1 MTALKGKWKVLLVL
15 NYFSAAAWV
24 MLLLV
29 YLLILWQF
37 KRDMAELRSNAV
49 AILSGGMGVIFFN
62 IFFIYV
68 LKEFFPAVRVKG
80 LVKFLYF
87 TGLVFLGIL
96 AILFIFL
103 VFISSLNIFEN
114 DNGDVYSIVTLAFSS
129 IFAVIDSLLVVWHFQ
144 LLDILIRNNTKSI
157 ESVLN
162 SIGVDENNYVE

>member
-15 NYFSAAAWV
+15 NYFSAATWV

-29 YLLILWQF
+29 YLVILWQS
-37 KRDMAELRSNAV
+37 KRDIAELRSNVV
-49 AILSGGMGVIFFN
+49 AILAGGMSVIFFN

-87 TGLVFLGIL
+87 TGLVFVGIL
-96 AILFIFL
+96 AILFIAL
-103 VFISSLNIFEN
+103 VLVSSLDVFEKGN
-114 DNGDVYSIVTLAFSS
+114 ADVYSLVTLVFSS

-144 LLDILIRNNTKSI
+144 LLDILIRNNAKSI